1 MLNNRR
7 VSASNMI
14 QAHKFTCY
22 SIPPSPPVWWGRSEW
37 TPVSATSTFPCPPA
51 TISPWE
57 SPHLGNSQSCHG
69 TTKCFDELLAGDFM
83 IFNYGILSIFE
94 WLYDLYISLWYF
106 EWVFKTPETGMLHP
120 LEAFSDSTGSTRRQ
134 STWRRGLD
142 GLSLDL
148 QLQKSLAPLSCLQRW
163 VFLGEVPVKPKPLR
177 ASMGFPQQWV
187 GPPNILWSFRRGI
200 ASNHMKY
207 VVNKRYRITKCMCC
221 TACDEACIPL
231 HLVCIC
237 NILKMCHLFLYIIR
251 AMYKYYTSHM
261 L

>member
-1 MLNNRR
+1 MHQIWSKHINSHATVSPLRLPYGEAALNGLPSQRLQLFLVLRR
-7 VSASNMI
+7 RFRHGNL
-14 QAHKFTCY
+14 H
-22 SIPPSPPVWWGRSEW
+22 
-37 TPVSATSTFPCPPA
+37 TSGIAKAAMAPQNV
-51 TISPWE
+51 
-57 SPHLGNSQSCHG
+57 LMNV
-69 TTKCFDELLAGDFM
+69 LAGDFM

-207 VVNKRYRITKCMCC
+207 VVNKRYWITKCMCC